1 MMTGVRRTNKTNKI
15 ATLCDL
21 QLPLGVTQSGEQVQL
36 DPGLSA
42 QAVLQVLSLLLH
54 GRQRRHQDLR
64 VLLVLLVLPQ
74 LLHETRGG
82 ERDGIRGELS
92 A

>member
-1 MMTGVRRTNKTNKI
+1 MTGVRRTNKTNKI

-54 GRQRRHQDLR
+54 RRQRRHQDLR